1 MFSLLWTFHLRIH
14 RFHIR
19 LWSLST
25 NDLTVF
31 YLCRRNIISLALK
44 KLFFLNHI
52 QTFFFFSRSTST
64 RYTKSRAK
72 RETLTLPTGAKQ
84 NCSQRLSR
92 ATPTDEPAKH
102 CITFSLGKFFIRST
116 TMTCQFGLV
125 LVVVVEF
132 TQKRRRK
139 EIGTGDVDG
148 RLAVIVALLNTIRGD
163 MKHRLLLRSINL

>member
-1 MFSLLWTFHLRIH
+1 MLSLLWTFHLRIH

-31 YLCRRNIISLALK
+31 YLRRRNIISLALK
-44 KLFFLNHI
+44 KFFFLKSPSDVFLLSFHFHTLHI
-52 QTFFFFSRSTST
+52 KPCRE
-64 RYTKSRAK
+64 

-132 TQKRRRK
+132 TQK
-139 EIGTGDVDG
+139 
-148 RLAVIVALLNTIRGD
+148 
-163 MKHRLLLRSINL
+163 

>member
-1 MFSLLWTFHLRIH
+1 M
-14 RFHIR
+14 
-19 LWSLST
+19 
-25 NDLTVF
+25 
-31 YLCRRNIISLALK
+31 
-44 KLFFLNHI
+44 
-52 QTFFFFSRSTST
+52 
-64 RYTKSRAK
+64 
-72 RETLTLPTGAKQ
+72 TLPTGAKQ

-148 RLAVIVALLNTIRGD
+148 MMAVIVALLNTIRGD
-163 MKHRLLLRSINL
+163 MKHRLLLKSINL